1 MREKETLFERG
12 RDRQKETQRET
23 YKDTERDRETATN
36 RQIQRQTH
44 RETETETVRF
54 GGVQFEERARRNQ
67 SWFLYIKTPRL
78 L

>member
-12 RDRQKETQRET
+12 RERQKETERET
-23 YKDTERDRETATN
+23 DKDTERDRETATD

-44 RETETETVRF
+44 RETVRF
-54 GGVQFEERARRNQ
+54 GGVQFEERARGNQ